1 MQEGGVMSLVLRED
15 VDLPEVAYR
24 AVRLLRII
32 MNEHKINSFEDFYCP
47 FTKDLAKELFEEV

>member
-1 MQEGGVMSLVLRED
+1 MSLILREE

-32 MNEHKINSFEDFYCP
+32 MNKHKINSFEDFYCQ
-47 FTKDLAKELFEEV
+47 FTKELAKELYEEI